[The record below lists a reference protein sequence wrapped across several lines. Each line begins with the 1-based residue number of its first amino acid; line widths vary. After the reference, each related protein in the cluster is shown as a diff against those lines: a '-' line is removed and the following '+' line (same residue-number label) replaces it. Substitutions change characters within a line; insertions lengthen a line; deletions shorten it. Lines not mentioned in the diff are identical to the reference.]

1 MDGRLGFN
9 GMLPVYHARESLKFI
24 SKVDGMY
31 KEIIHLRSKMHTQSD
46 LGFRVQ

>member
-24 SKVDGMY
+24 SKADGIY
-31 KEIIHLRSKMHTQSD
+31 RDYSFTVKDAHTKR
-46 LGFRVQ
+46 FRVSCPI